1 MNAREERGDV
11 FGHAYVGQRVMPA
24 SRASRR
30 RRRRRADAADAA
42 DGATSAAA
50 AARLQRA
57 WRRSLARRRCV
68 DGEVRERVRELERD
82 VDELAQ
88 WDADEEADWRRWRRA
103 SAWADAVARRLGVV
117 GGAWE

>member
-1 MNAREERGDV
+1 
-11 FGHAYVGQRVMPA
+11 MPG

-30 RRRRRADAADAA
+30 RGRRRADAAGAADGA
-42 DGATSAAA
+42 DGATSAA

-103 SAWADAVARRLGVV
+103 SAWADAVARRLGVGV
-117 GGAWE
+117 E